1 MRLREKVAVMTG
13 GAGGI
18 GKAISLSFARQ
29 GARVAPR
36 INSTA
41 NRLRYPL
48 GRLDDKQC
56 ASIFHQIPGLRADLH
71 HAPGALGIDGR
82 EQLHDFDN
90 A

>member
-41 NRLRYPL
+41 NRLRYP
-48 GRLDDKQC
+48 
-56 ASIFHQIPGLRADLH
+56 
-71 HAPGALGIDGR
+71 
-82 EQLHDFDN
+82 
-90 A
+90 